1 MSKRAKP
8 EGGSSSS
15 ATAGSS
21 GSRVLELKLH
31 ELQAY
36 VDDSLRRRE
45 GAQRSTRAYSDAL
58 LNVEIKLLRQREVE
72 LLQRVADL
80 ERSHNTNALT
90 EQVRRL
96 QNELDETRAQV
107 GDKATQMRLQQLE
120 LKDAMIHSLVQ
131 SLGQAKRETLEA
143 AKQNEALQA
152 EVLLCKRQ
160 QGQGHVAAMEVSKTE
175 GDDDF
180 DRFIEEAAQKG

>member
-8 EGGSSSS
+8 ESGSSSS
-15 ATAGSS
+15 ASAGSS

-31 ELQAY
+31 ELQIY

-45 GAQRSTRAYSDAL
+45 GAQKSTRAYSDAL

-80 ERSHNTNALT
+80 ERSNNTNALT

-96 QNELDETRAQV
+96 QSELDETRAQV
-107 GDKATQMRLQQLE
+107 GDKANQMRLQQLE
-120 LKDAMIHSLVQ
+120 LKDAMIQNLVQ
-131 SLGQAKRETLEA
+131 SLAQARRETLEA

-152 EVLLCKRQ
+152 EVALCKRQ
-160 QGQGHVAAMEVSKTE
+160 QGQGQAAAMEV